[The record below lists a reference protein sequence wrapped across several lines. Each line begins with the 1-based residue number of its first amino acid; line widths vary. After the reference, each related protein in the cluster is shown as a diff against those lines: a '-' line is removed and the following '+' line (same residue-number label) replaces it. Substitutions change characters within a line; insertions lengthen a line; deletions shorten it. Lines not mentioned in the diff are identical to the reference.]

1 MEISMQDVIR
11 ICFSMLIGG
20 VIGIEREYRTK
31 PAGFR
36 TLILISVGS
45 TLFTLMSVKIGGP
58 DNADR
63 IASYILVGIGFIGSG
78 VIFKEGL
85 KVTGLTTAA
94 TIWITAAL
102 GMAAANGDF
111 LLCLLVLGIVMSVL
125 EIFSRF
131 ESVLDRFHASKIFV
145 ISFKADQQVMKNLEE
160 EFHRISPG
168 VHRISMKLKD
178 DILTCVYKVEG
189 GNERFKTLQKF
200 LLQQKEVIGFEN

>member
-1 MEISMQDVIR
+1 MGSRM
-11 ICFSMLIGG
+11 GG
-20 VIGIEREYRTK
+20 SDSGHIHGSFKFPGR
-31 PAGFR
+31 
-36 TLILISVGS
+36 LILISVGS

-111 LLCLLVLGIVMSVL
+111 LLCLLVLVIVMSVL
-125 EIFSRF
+125 SCIQNFCDLIQS
-131 ESVLDRFHASKIFV
+131 
-145 ISFKADQQVMKNLEE
+145 
-160 EFHRISPG
+160 
-168 VHRISMKLKD
+168 
-178 DILTCVYKVEG
+178 
-189 GNERFKTLQKF
+189 
-200 LLQQKEVIGFEN
+200 